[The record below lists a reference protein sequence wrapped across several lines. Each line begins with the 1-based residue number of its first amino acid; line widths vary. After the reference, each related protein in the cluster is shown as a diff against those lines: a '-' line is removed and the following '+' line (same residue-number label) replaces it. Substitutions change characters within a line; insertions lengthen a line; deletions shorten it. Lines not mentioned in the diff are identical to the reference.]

1 MDELVETSRQSLLD
15 VVEARLKKQGK
26 SPQSLI
32 SRLVYVAKLTGR
44 ESSCAGVEEFAE
56 KVLKEPVL
64 GAGATEYTGVLM
76 VYPTCCIH
84 VLEARTSM
92 IMRLLRAIQKA
103 APTESYLRQVAVI
116 ACTEDIPFR
125 AYKKWYATF
134 VDTLSKVEHVDG
146 VDSALCVNAASTI
159 NLSMIAMGKML
170 SSVPEAE
177 LPSTLKSLQSFY
189 TDLPTP
195 ENILAIA
202 STEDCPTLDE
212 FLEIFDEPVNI
223 DLESE
228 KVWPMPEPLRF

>member
-1 MDELVETSRQSLLD
+1 MIETSRQSLLD

-26 SPQSLI
+26 TALGII

-44 ESSCAGVEEFAE
+44 ESSCTGVQEFAE
-56 KVLKEPVL
+56 KILKEPQL
-64 GAGATEYTGVLM
+64 GTGGTAHTGILM

-84 VLEARTSM
+84 VLEARTST

-103 APTESYLRQVAVI
+103 APTESYLRQIAVI
-116 ACTEDIPFR
+116 SCTEDIPFR
-125 AYKKWYATF
+125 AYNKWYATF

-146 VDSALCVNAASTI
+146 LDSTQCVSAASTI

-170 SSVPEAE
+170 CSVPEAE
-177 LPSTLKSLQSFY
+177 LASSLKSLQSFY

-195 ENILAIA
+195 ENILAMA

-212 FLEIFDEPVNI
+212 FLEIFDEPVNV